1 MMQGDPRV
9 DTIMWPILL
18 VIRRYVKNLDAVTD
32 IYNRTYEA
40 LMMSMD
46 ALDVSA
52 KVTAKQIA
60 ENAKNL
66 QRAEKAEADAANLR
80 RKLQNERDLSDEL
93 YLLLVDNPNTKLLAD
108 KILVNRCARVGAEKG
123 GDV

>member
-1 MMQGDPRV
+1 MQGDPRIDRLIYPV
-9 DTIMWPILL
+9 ELAIK
-18 VIRRYVKNLDAVTD
+18 RHVKDGDAVTE
-32 IYNRTYEA
+32 IYNRAYEA
-40 LMMSMD
+40 LMMSID
-46 ALDVSA
+46 ALDVAA

-66 QRAEKAEADAANLR
+66 QRAEKAVAAL
-80 RKLQNERDLSDEL
+80 KAERDLSDEL

-108 KILVNRCARVGAEKG
+108 KILVTHSARVGAKRG